1 MDFKLT
7 ETQREVQQ
15 AFKEFCGKKIAPMAK
30 EIDES
35 EEFPHELFKE
45 MGRLGYLG
53 LAIPEK
59 YGGMGLDFVTC
70 SLISEELS
78 RASTGFALSVGA
90 HSFLCAYNVY
100 SLADEEQRQK
110 YIPGLCAGE
119 SIGAFCLT
127 EPGAGSDSTNLS
139 TTAVKKGNEW
149 VLNGSKIF
157 ITNGSIADVLLVFAR
172 TPRKPG
178 SQGISAFIVEK
189 NFRGF
194 STGRDIP
201 KLGTLGSP
209 LSEIVFQDCRV
220 PEENLLGKEGKGISY
235 MLGALDVERALLSG
249 MAVGSAQAALDFAL
263 DYSKKRKQFGQ
274 LISSFQLVQ
283 EMLAQMATEV
293 EAARLLVRQAA
304 WRLDHGMDITRHA
317 SYAKL
322 FGAQMIM
329 RVTQQA
335 MQVLGGSGYCRE
347 YPVER
352 FYRDAPLMGLG
363 GGTNEIQK
371 LIIARDLIKNGAGEN
386 TRRKVAVKNHG

>member
-110 YIPGLCAGE
+110 Y
-119 SIGAFCLT
+119 
-127 EPGAGSDSTNLS
+127 NLS

-157 ITNGSIADVLLVFAR
+157 ITKGSIADVLLVFAR